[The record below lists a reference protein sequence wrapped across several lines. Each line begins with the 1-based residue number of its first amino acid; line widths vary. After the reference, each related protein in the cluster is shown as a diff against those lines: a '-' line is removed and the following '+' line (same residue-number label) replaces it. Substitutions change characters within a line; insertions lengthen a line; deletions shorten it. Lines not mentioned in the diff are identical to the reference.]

1 MNILYFL
8 CNFLLSFFIF
18 LKGTQ
23 ILGFLKA
30 KEYDSLSGYSSPDLE
45 PGTKRWIRAQD
56 IYGDALRKCGA
67 GLMLLNVVGALSVFM
82 LELPV
87 IQIESVILLLLEILS
102 FFGAKLWTRNQMAKD
117 IVLTP
122 SAPATPAGETAPAD
136 EGSNRSDA
144 SLEHAD
150 DAKSEEHKAEDE
162 NPDESPKETPA
173 KAEETFTDDT
183 QDDAIPA
190 ERDDEKESV
199 SEQEELEPD
208 AAANEPDAA
217 AQTEQPREASV
228 PTDTNENEPAELVL
242 PAEDAHIHLAPS
254 SSSADTQATSSEP
267 TASSPSSA
275 PSESAAS
282 SIERKAAPSPERRTA
297 PAHEESSSEESGLE
311 DVDPKEADRLARSI
325 LKASAS
331 RNDRASFHRRDRRS
345 QQIAENGFQVHQ
357 IQNNSDQASFSIK
370 RLPEDTDTE
379 SK

>member
-45 PGTKRWIRAQD
+45 PGTKRWIRAQE

-150 DAKSEEHKAEDE
+150 DAKSEAHKAEDE

-173 KAEETFTDDT
+173 KAEETFTADT

-217 AQTEQPREASV
+217 AQTKQPREASV
-228 PTDTNENEPAELVL
+228 PTDTNENEPAEPVL

-254 SSSADTQATSSEP
+254 SSSAAHRRRLLNRLPLHPLLLLQNP
-267 TASSPSSA
+267 QLLRSSA
-275 PSESAAS
+275 RRPLLRNEELRRLTKRAA
-282 SIERKAAPSPERRTA
+282 RKNP
-297 PAHEESSSEESGLE
+297 
-311 DVDPKEADRLARSI
+311 VWKMWI
-325 LKASAS
+325 LKKPTVWPAP
-331 RNDRASFHRRDRRS
+331 F
-345 QQIAENGFQVHQ
+345 
-357 IQNNSDQASFSIK
+357 
-370 RLPEDTDTE
+370 
-379 SK
+379 